1 MKKIFLSLSFSVVIL
16 ILLFSF
22 SSCGEENSAQPAIEF
37 VVASSLVS
45 KDTTLEQGTV
55 FTIGIKAQKSGT
67 EGLLTSCKISRSI
80 NSGADSTIQ
89 QAYFVTQGFTQF
101 YSYTAGDS
109 SNTERYT
116 FTVIKQDGVSNSV
129 NLTVTDN

>member
-1 MKKIFLSLSFSVVIL
+1 MKKIFLSSYISAIIAGV
-16 ILLFSF
+16 LFSF
-22 SSCGEENSAQPAIEF
+22 SSCGEENSAQPEIEF

-45 KDTTLEQGTV
+45 KDTTLEQGAV

-80 NSGADSTIQ
+80 NNGTDSTIQ
-89 QAYFVTQGFTQF
+89 QADFVTQGFTQF
-101 YSYTAGDS
+101 YSYSAIDS

-116 FTVIKQDGVSNSV
+116 FTVTKQDGVSNTVS
-129 NLTVTDN
+129 LTVTGN